1 MLSILIKSAAK
12 ITQDLLLV
20 TSSRS
25 SFRNL
30 PRITKYT
37 AYRDQRDLGVK
48 VVYIKIWNIFIKIR
62 SKMRLAST
70 IFDEISVSLN
80 TEICTSNRK
89 VSTAINDKFN
99 EW

>member
-1 MLSILIKSAAK
+1 
-12 ITQDLLLV
+12 
-20 TSSRS
+20 
-25 SFRNL
+25 
-30 PRITKYT
+30 
-37 AYRDQRDLGVK
+37 
-48 VVYIKIWNIFIKIR
+48 
-62 SKMRLAST
+62 MRLAST